1 MSYHFVRSSSCWF
14 GNSPKT
20 LTSWATHAL
29 PPFAYVRRESCPAE
43 KKGGINGGIISTIRD
58 DTPFFTVPLTDIK
71 IRQAKAGNKPTKL
84 TDSNGLYLL
93 VNPSGSKLWRYK
105 YRIAGK
111 ENLFA
116 IGEYPTVSL
125 QDARAARDGA
135 RELVKKGLH
144 PSHARQEIVSAR
156 INEGKATFRAVSDEW
171 LAKKRKTWTER
182 HFGEILRMLEADAYP
197 YIGNRPM
204 RSLTAH
210 DVLALMRRVEERGSP
225 SVAIKLRQYVSN
237 VFQYAVITLRADTDP
252 ASVLRG
258 AVLKPP
264 TENARALSREELKR
278 LFRQLPAYKSRRT
291 AIAIRLLMILFPRT
305 IELCRARWEEIDLV
319 AAEWKVP
326 PEKIKSRRL
335 HIVPL
340 PKQALGLLHELQE
353 MYGDRGYILPILHSN
368 RTRPHMSR
376 ATINRAIDYMV
387 PDNPDPITGHDFRAT
402 ASTSLHEMG
411 WKDEVVEMQLSHKDK
426 DRTRSTYNH
435 AKYLPERREMM
446 QAWADWL
453 ADVEE
458 EASQDGGTAIASI
471 TDR

>member
-1 MSYHFVRSSSCWF
+1 M
-14 GNSPKT
+14 
-20 LTSWATHAL
+20 
-29 PPFAYVRRESCPAE
+29 
-43 KKGGINGGIISTIRD
+43 
-58 DTPFFTVPLTDIK
+58 PLTDIK

-84 TDSNGLYLL
+84 TDGNGLYLL
-93 VNPSGSKLWRYK
+93 VKPSGSKLWRYK

-125 QDARAARDGA
+125 QDARAARDDA
-135 RELVKKGLH
+135 RALVKKGLH
-144 PSHARQEIVSAR
+144 PSHARQEVLSAR
-156 INEGKATFRAVSDEW
+156 INEGKATFRAISDEW
-171 LAKKRKTWTER
+171 LEKKRKTWTER
-182 HFGEILRMLEADAYP
+182 HYGEILRMLEADAYP

-204 RSLTAH
+204 RSVTAH

-237 VFQYAVITLRADTDP
+237 VFQYAVITLRADADP

-258 AVLKPP
+258 SVLKPP
-264 TENARALSREELKR
+264 TENARPLSRDELKA
-278 LFRQLPAYKSRRT
+278 LFRQLPTYKSRRT
-291 AIAIRLLMILFPRT
+291 AIAIRLLMTLFPRT
-305 IELCRARWEEIDLV
+305 IELCRARWEEIDL
-319 AAEWKVP
+319 ATAEWKVP

-340 PKQALGLLHELQE
+340 PKQALGLLRELQE
-353 MYGDRGYILPILHSN
+353 MYGNRGYILPILHSN
-368 RTRPHMSR
+368 RTRPYMSR
-376 ATINRAIDYMV
+376 ATINRAIAYMV
-387 PDNPDPITGHDFRAT
+387 PENPAPITGHDFRAT
-402 ASTSLHEMG
+402 ASTNLHEMG

-458 EASQDGGTAIASI
+458 EAYLDGGTAIASI
-471 TDR
+471 TDRGCSSKGARHSRT

>member
-1 MSYHFVRSSSCWF
+1 M
-14 GNSPKT
+14 
-20 LTSWATHAL
+20 
-29 PPFAYVRRESCPAE
+29 
-43 KKGGINGGIISTIRD
+43 
-58 DTPFFTVPLTDIK
+58 PLTDIK
-71 IRQAKAGNKPTKL
+71 IRQAKAGDKPTKL
-84 TDSNGLYLL
+84 TDGNGLYLL
-93 VNPSGSKLWRYK
+93 VKPSGSKLWRYK

-125 QDARAARDGA
+125 QDARAARDEA
-135 RELVKKGLH
+135 RELVKNGLH
-144 PSHARQEIVSAR
+144 PSHARQEVLSAR

-171 LAKKRKTWTER
+171 LEKKRKTWTER

-204 RSLTAH
+204 RSVTAH
-210 DVLALMRRVEERGSP
+210 DVLALMRRVEERSSP

-278 LFRQLPAYKSRRT
+278 LFRQLPSYKSRRT
-291 AIAIRLLMILFPRT
+291 AIAIRLLMMLFPRT
-305 IELCRARWEEIDLV
+305 IELCRARWEEIDLGT
-319 AAEWKVP
+319 AEWTVP
-326 PEKIKSRRL
+326 PEKIKSLRL

-340 PKQALGLLHELQE
+340 PTQAVKLLRELQE
-353 MYGDRGYILPILHSN
+353 MYGNRGHILPILHSN
-368 RTRPHMSR
+368 RQRPHMSR
-376 ATINRAIDYMV
+376 ATINRAIGYMV

-402 ASTSLHEMG
+402 ASTNLHEMG
-411 WKDEVVEMQLSHKDK
+411 WRDEVVEMQLSHKDK

-446 QAWADWL
+446 QAWANWL
-453 ADVEE
+453 DDVEE
-458 EASQDGGTAIASI
+458 EAFQDGGTTSI
-471 TDR
+471 PISNR

>member
-1 MSYHFVRSSSCWF
+1 M
-14 GNSPKT
+14 
-20 LTSWATHAL
+20 
-29 PPFAYVRRESCPAE
+29 
-43 KKGGINGGIISTIRD
+43 
-58 DTPFFTVPLTDIK
+58 PLTDIK

-125 QDARAARDGA
+125 QDARAARDDA

-144 PSHARQEIVSAR
+144 PSHARQEVLSTR
-156 INEGKATFRAVSDEW
+156 INEGKATFRCVSDEW
-171 LAKKRKTWTER
+171 LQKKRKAWTER
-182 HFGEILRMLEADAYP
+182 HYGEILRMLEADAYP

-204 RSLTAH
+204 RSITAH

-258 AVLKPP
+258 SVLKPP
-264 TENARALSREELKR
+264 TENARPLSREELKR
-278 LFRQLPAYKSRRT
+278 LFRKLPTYKSRRT
-291 AIAIRLLMILFPRT
+291 AIAIRLLMMLFPRT
-305 IELCRARWEEIDLV
+305 IELCRARWDEIDLG

-326 PEKIKSRRL
+326 PEKIKARRL

-340 PKQALGLLHELQE
+340 PKQALGLLRELQE
-353 MYGDRGYILPILHSN
+353 MYGNRGYILPILHSN
-368 RTRPHMSR
+368 RKLPHMSR

-387 PDNPDPITGHDFRAT
+387 PDNPEPITGHDFRAT
-402 ASTSLHEMG
+402 ASTNLHEMG

-426 DRTRSTYNH
+426 DKTRSTYNH
-435 AKYLPERREMM
+435 AKYLRERREMM
-446 QAWADWL
+446 QAWANWL
-453 ADVEE
+453 DDVEN
-458 EASQDGGTAIASI
+458 EARMDGGTSTASVI
-471 TDR
+471 DR

>member
-1 MSYHFVRSSSCWF
+1 M
-14 GNSPKT
+14 
-20 LTSWATHAL
+20 
-29 PPFAYVRRESCPAE
+29 
-43 KKGGINGGIISTIRD
+43 
-58 DTPFFTVPLTDIK
+58 PLTDIK

-84 TDSNGLYLL
+84 TDGNGLYLL
-93 VNPSGSKLWRYK
+93 VKPSGSKLWRYK

-116 IGEYPTVSL
+116 IGEYPTISL
-125 QDARAARDGA
+125 QDARAARDDA

-144 PSHARQEIVSAR
+144 PSHARQEVLSAR
-156 INEGKATFRAVSDEW
+156 IDEGKATFRAVSDEW
-171 LAKKRKTWTER
+171 LEKKRKTWTER
-182 HFGEILRMLEADAYP
+182 HFGEILRMFEADAYP
-197 YIGNRPM
+197 FIGNRPM
-204 RSLTAH
+204 RSVTAH

-258 AVLKPP
+258 SVLKPP
-264 TENARALSREELKR
+264 TENARALSREELKK
-278 LFRQLPAYKSRRT
+278 LFRQLPTYKSRRT
-291 AIAIRLLMILFPRT
+291 AIAIRLLMMLFPRT
-305 IELCRARWEEIDLV
+305 IELCRARWEEIDLGT
-319 AAEWKVP
+319 AEWKVP

-340 PKQALGLLHELQE
+340 PTQAVKLLRELQE
-353 MYGDRGYILPILHSN
+353 MYGHRGYILPILHSN

-387 PDNPDPITGHDFRAT
+387 PDNPEPITGHDFRAT
-402 ASTSLHEMG
+402 ASTNLHEMG

-446 QAWADWL
+446 QAWANWL
-453 ADVEE
+453 DDVEE
-458 EASQDGGTAIASI
+458 EARQHGGIASASI
-471 TDR
+471 NDR

>member
-1 MSYHFVRSSSCWF
+1 
-14 GNSPKT
+14 
-20 LTSWATHAL
+20 
-29 PPFAYVRRESCPAE
+29 
-43 KKGGINGGIISTIRD
+43 
-58 DTPFFTVPLTDIK
+58 VPLTDLK

-116 IGEYPTVSL
+116 IGEYPTISL
-125 QDARAARDGA
+125 QDARVARDHA

-144 PSHARQEIVSAR
+144 PSHARQEVLSAR
-156 INEGKATFRAVSDEW
+156 IDEGKATFRAVSDEW
-171 LAKKRKTWTER
+171 LEKKRKIWTER

-204 RSLTAH
+204 RSITAH
-210 DVLALMRRVEERGSP
+210 DVLALMRRIEERGSL

-258 AVLKPP
+258 SVLKPP
-264 TENARALSREELKR
+264 TENARALSREELKK
-278 LFRQLPAYKSRRT
+278 LFRQLPTYQSKRT
-291 AIAIRLLMILFPRT
+291 AIAIRLLMMLFPRT
-305 IELCRARWEEIDLV
+305 IELCRARWEEVDLGT
-319 AAEWKVP
+319 AEWKVP
-326 PEKIKSRRL
+326 AEKIKSRRL

-340 PKQALGLLHELQE
+340 PKQALELLRELQD
-353 MYGDRGYILPILHSN
+353 MYGNRGYILPILHSN
-368 RTRPHMSR
+368 RKRPHMSR

-387 PDNPDPITGHDFRAT
+387 PDNPKPITGHDFRAT
-402 ASTSLHEMG
+402 ASTNLHEMG

-453 ADVEE
+453 DALEE
-458 EASQDGGTAIASI
+458 EACQHERTESAPISYQ
-471 TDR
+471 

>member
-1 MSYHFVRSSSCWF
+1 M
-14 GNSPKT
+14 
-20 LTSWATHAL
+20 
-29 PPFAYVRRESCPAE
+29 
-43 KKGGINGGIISTIRD
+43 
-58 DTPFFTVPLTDIK
+58 PLTDIK

-84 TDSNGLYLL
+84 TDGNGLYLL
-93 VNPSGSKLWRYK
+93 VKPSGSKLWRYK

-125 QDARAARDGA
+125 QDARAARDDA

-144 PSHARQEIVSAR
+144 PSHMRQEVLSAR
-156 INEGKATFRAVSDEW
+156 IDEGKATFRAVSDEW
-171 LAKKRKTWTER
+171 LEKKRKTWTER

-197 YIGNRPM
+197 FIGNRPM
-204 RSLTAH
+204 RSVTAH

-258 AVLKPP
+258 SVLKPP
-264 TENARALSREELKR
+264 TENARALSREELKK
-278 LFRQLPAYKSRRT
+278 LFRQLPTYKSRRT
-291 AIAIRLLMILFPRT
+291 AIAIRLLMMLFPRT
-305 IELCRARWEEIDLV
+305 IELCRARWEEIDLGT
-319 AAEWKVP
+319 AEWKVP

-340 PKQALGLLHELQE
+340 PSQAVKLLRELQE
-353 MYGDRGYILPILHSN
+353 MYGNRGYILPILHSN
-368 RTRPHMSR
+368 RKRPHMSR

-387 PDNPDPITGHDFRAT
+387 PDNPEPITGHDFRAT
-402 ASTSLHEMG
+402 ASTNLHEMG
-411 WKDEVVEMQLSHKDK
+411 WKDEVIEMQLSHKDK

-435 AKYLPERREMM
+435 AKYLPERRGMM
-446 QAWADWL
+446 QAWTDWL
-453 ADVEE
+453 GEVER
-458 EASQDGGTAIASI
+458 EALANVAPASA
-471 TDR
+471 TVND

>member
-1 MSYHFVRSSSCWF
+1 M
-14 GNSPKT
+14 
-20 LTSWATHAL
+20 
-29 PPFAYVRRESCPAE
+29 
-43 KKGGINGGIISTIRD
+43 
-58 DTPFFTVPLTDIK
+58 PLTDIK

-84 TDSNGLYLL
+84 TDGNGLYLL
-93 VNPSGSKLWRYK
+93 VKPSGSKLWRYR

-116 IGEYPTVSL
+116 IGEYPTISL
-125 QDARAARDGA
+125 QDARAARDDA

-144 PSHARQEIVSAR
+144 PSHARQEVLSAR
-156 INEGKATFRAVSDEW
+156 IDEGKATFRAVSDEW
-171 LAKKRKTWTER
+171 LEKKRKTWTER
-182 HFGEILRMLEADAYP
+182 HFGEILRMLETDAYSF
-197 YIGNRPM
+197 IGNRPM
-204 RSLTAH
+204 RSVTAH

-258 AVLKPP
+258 SVLKPP

-278 LFRQLPAYKSRRT
+278 LFRQLPTYKSRRT
-291 AIAIRLLMILFPRT
+291 EIAIRLLMMLFPRT
-305 IELCRARWEEIDLV
+305 IELCRARWEEIDLGT
-319 AAEWKVP
+319 AEWKVP

-340 PKQALGLLHELQE
+340 PSQAVKLLRELQE
-353 MYGDRGYILPILHSN
+353 MYGNRGYILPILHSN
-368 RTRPHMSR
+368 RKRPHMSR

-387 PDNPDPITGHDFRAT
+387 PDNPEPITGHDFRAT
-402 ASTSLHEMG
+402 ASTNLHEMG

-435 AKYLPERREMM
+435 AKYLPQRREMM
-446 QAWADWL
+446 QAWANWL
-453 ADVEE
+453 DDVEE
-458 EASQDGGTAIASI
+458 EALQDGGTESI
-471 TDR
+471 PTSNR